1 MTVVVKINGSD
12 VSNQVSAR
20 DVSVS
25 QILGTQRD
33 TARLTYKKYGT
44 KSYTP
49 AILDTVLIQ
58 DGATDIF
65 GGRIIQFNQTPING
79 ADGIEYTLDCTDY
92 SIDLDSILVSQE
104 YVNKSVQYI
113 INDFCTNFAT
123 GFTCVNVNCTY
134 VIADIVF
141 NQITISQ
148 ALKQLADLMKYNYY
162 IDASKDI
169 HFFPKYN
176 SPAPFNI
183 TDSSGNYV
191 ATSLQT
197 ASDGSQIA
205 NSVKVRGGNY
215 QAPTYSDTITV
226 KGSVTKSWVLPYTF
240 VFSTMTISIN
250 SVSKTIGIYGTDDFV
265 SKDVLY
271 KAEDQSIQVFS
282 ALADGSTIA
291 FSGVPLIPVLAVA
304 SDPVSIATYGV
315 REKIIQDSSIIDLN
329 VARTRAIGE
338 LAQYKDPK
346 ITGSFDTYTAGLRS
360 GQVINL
366 NSSRRGINTDFI
378 IRSVTYSMRLHDTM
392 QYHVELVT
400 SREYTLIEMLQS
412 ILQVD
417 TTPLNPNEKNEII
430 KVILEIA
437 KLTESI
443 TLHSSPDHSDVTSL
457 TISESIGK
465 DPIGAGVS
473 PIWVLGPWYPSGLSD
488 TKRVVVVNQISAIL
502 Y

>member
-12 VSNQVSAR
+12 VSSQIKAS
-20 DVSVS
+20 DISVN

-33 TARLTYKKYGT
+33 TARLTYKKYGS

-58 DGATDIF
+58 DGSTNVF
-65 GGRIIQFNQTPING
+65 GGRVMQFTQNPISG
-79 ADGIEYTLDCTDY
+79 ADGIEYTLDCSDY
-92 SIDLDSILVSQE
+92 SADLDSILVSQE

-123 GFTCVNVNCTY
+123 GFTCVNTNCTY

-141 NQITISQ
+141 NQIPITQ
-148 ALKQLADLMKYNYY
+148 ALKQLADLMKYNFYV
-162 IDASKDI
+162 DASKDI

-176 SPAPFNI
+176 TPAPFNI

-191 ATSLQT
+191 APSLITS
-197 ASDGSQIA
+197 SDGSQIA

-240 VFSTMTISIN
+240 VFSTMIISIN
-250 SVSKTIGIYGTDDFV
+250 GVGKTIGIYGTDDFTT
-265 SKDVLY
+265 KDVLY
-271 KAEDQSIQVFS
+271 KAEDQSIQVYT
-282 ALADGSTIA
+282 ALTDGNTIA
-291 FSGVPLIPVLAVA
+291 FSGIPLIPVLAVA
-304 SDPVSIATYGV
+304 SDPTSIGLYGT

-346 ITGSFDTYTAGLRS
+346 ITASFDTYTAGLRT
-360 GQVINL
+360 GQVINI

-378 IRSVTYSMRLHDTM
+378 IRSVTYSMRLHDTF

-412 ILQVD
+412 ILQLD
-417 TTPLNPNEKNEII
+417 TTTLNPNEKNEVI
-430 KVILEIA
+430 KVILETVNIV
-437 KLTESI
+437 ENI
-443 TLHSSPDHSDVTSL
+443 TYHSSPDHTDAT
-457 TISESIGK
+457 TISISETISK
-465 DPIGAGVS
+465 DPIGAGVA
-473 PIWVLGPWYPSGLSD
+473 PLWVLGPWVPSPLSD
-488 TKRVVVVNQISAIL
+488 PKRVITMDRLSAIL
-502 Y
+502 L